1 MESLIEQLTT
11 NPVMLAVVIVL
22 AILILFSFVK
32 KLVKLALVTVAILT
46 LYLGYLTYTGKEVPT
61 TPEELKEKIQKG
73 VEEGKEVID
82 QKVKEINRSL
92 KKKTSEL
99 MEEKVE
105 KLFEDT
111 SSVHQDSSG

>member
-1 MESLIEQLTT
+1 
-11 NPVMLAVVIVL
+11 
-22 AILILFSFVK
+22 
-32 KLVKLALVTVAILT
+32 VTVAIFA
-46 LYLGYLTYTGKEVPT
+46 LYLGYLAYTGKEVPS
-61 TPEELKEKIQKG
+61 TPDELKVTIQEK

-82 QKVKEINRSL
+82 QRVKEMKSSL

>member
-1 MESLIEQLTT
+1 M
-11 NPVMLAVVIVL
+11 VL
-22 AILILFSFVK
+22 AILILFSVIK
-32 KLVKLALVTVAILT
+32 KLIKLALVTVAILA
-46 LYLGYLTYTGKEVPT
+46 LYLGYLVYTGKEVPT
-61 TPEELKEKIQKG
+61 TPDELKVTIQKK
-73 VEEGKEVID
+73 VEKGKEVID
-82 QKVKEINRSL
+82 QKVKEMNRSL

>member
-1 MESLIEQLTT
+1 M
-11 NPVMLAVVIVL
+11 VL
-22 AILILFSFVK
+22 AILILFSVIK
-32 KLVKLALVTVAILT
+32 KLIKLALVTVAILA
-46 LYLGYLTYTGKEVPT
+46 LYLGYLAYTGKEVPM
-61 TPEELKEKIQKG
+61 TPDELKVTIQEK
-73 VEEGKEVID
+73 VEEGKDMID
-82 QKVKEINRSL
+82 QKVKEMNRSI

>member
-1 MESLIEQLTT
+1 M
-11 NPVMLAVVIVL
+11 VL
-22 AILILFSFVK
+22 AILILFSVIK
-32 KLVKLALVTVAILT
+32 KLIKLALVTVAILA
-46 LYLGYLTYTGKEVPT
+46 LYLGYLAYTGKEVPT
-61 TPEELKEKIQKG
+61 TPDELKVKIQEK
-73 VEEGKEVID
+73 VKEGKEVID
-82 QKVKEINRSL
+82 QKVKEMNRSL

>member
-11 NPVMLAVVIVL
+11 NPVMLAVVMV
-22 AILILFSFVK
+22 
-32 KLVKLALVTVAILT
+32 LALVTVAILT
-46 LYLGYLTYTGKEVPT
+46 LYLGYLAYTGKEVPT
-61 TPEELKEKIQKG
+61 TPEELKETIQEKI
-73 VEEGKEVID
+73 EEGKEVLEK
-82 QKVKEINRSL
+82 KVKEMNRSL

-111 SSVHQDSSG
+111 SSVHQNSKL

>member
-1 MESLIEQLTT
+1 MTIQEK
-11 NPVMLAVVIVL
+11 
-22 AILILFSFVK
+22 VK
-32 KLVKLALVTVAILT
+32 
-46 LYLGYLTYTGKEVPT
+46 
-61 TPEELKEKIQKG
+61 
-73 VEEGKEVID
+73 EGKEVID
-82 QKVKEINRSL
+82 QKMKEMNRSL

>member
-1 MESLIEQLTT
+1 M
-11 NPVMLAVVIVL
+11 VL
-22 AILILFSFVK
+22 AILILFSVIK
-32 KLVKLALVTVAILT
+32 KLIKLALVTVAILA
-46 LYLGYLTYTGKEVPT
+46 LYLGYLAYTGKEVPT
-61 TPEELKEKIQKG
+61 TPDELKVTIQEK

-82 QKVKEINRSL
+82 QKVKEMNRSL
-92 KKKTSEL
+92 KKKTSKL

>member
-1 MESLIEQLTT
+1 M
-11 NPVMLAVVIVL
+11 
-22 AILILFSFVK
+22 
-32 KLVKLALVTVAILT
+32 
-46 LYLGYLTYTGKEVPT
+46 
-61 TPEELKEKIQKG
+61 
-73 VEEGKEVID
+73 
-82 QKVKEINRSL
+82 NRSL

>member
-1 MESLIEQLTT
+1 M
-11 NPVMLAVVIVL
+11 VL
-22 AILILFSFVK
+22 AILILFSVIK
-32 KLVKLALVTVAILT
+32 KLIKLALVTVAILA
-46 LYLGYLTYTGKEVPT
+46 LYLGYLVYTDKEVPT
-61 TPEELKEKIQKG
+61 TFDELKVTIQEK
-73 VEEGKEVID
+73 VEKGKEVID
-82 QKVKEINRSL
+82 QKVKEMNRSL